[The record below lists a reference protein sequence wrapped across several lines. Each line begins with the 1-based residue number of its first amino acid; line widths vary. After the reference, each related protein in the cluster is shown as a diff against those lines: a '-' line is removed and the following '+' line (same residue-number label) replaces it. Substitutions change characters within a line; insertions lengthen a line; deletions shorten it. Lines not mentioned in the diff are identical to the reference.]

1 MKPEAAEH
9 MARGERFLRVAREL
23 ADLGFGDA
31 SASRAYYAMF
41 HAAKAVLLEL
51 GIERSSHHG
60 LWAAFGQ
67 HVANTGLMDRRYHRE
82 CLRAFRVRLRSD
94 YEASPELSERDI
106 EDTRASAEEFVAARR
121 CFLETPSQKEE
132 S

>member
-1 MKPEAAEH
+1 
-9 MARGERFLRVAREL
+9 MARGEKFRRAAREL

-67 HVANTGLMDRRYHRE
+67 HVSNTGLMDRRYHRE

-94 YEASPELSERDI
+94 YDASPNLTESDI
-106 EDTRASAEEFVAARR
+106 EDTRAAAADFVAACRR
-121 CFLETPSQKEE
+121 FLETRTRKEE